1 MEPIDKNKST
11 LDALGEQIM
20 LLYETLGN
28 LSEYGEV
35 SEVLVA
41 AVQAQERLLF
51 KSAVS
56 RICGIEE
63 DLVTDEYIDIA
74 MRRLPTGGYDPE
86 RDIFWDGVRY
96 MTDNELN
103 HVLQPLIER
112 DCKKREET
120 DELLKQIRADNAQEE
135 QEGPYVI
142 PKEVTDHI
150 KPQAIPNPVV
160 IPKEFTPAVE
170 RLSEEPVRI
179 PAEIT
184 KGIRPTV
191 RIPAEITKGIRP
203 TVRIPAEITKN
214 IQLSPAEAVENN
226 KDAKEEEK
234 PQDRMV
240 ALFEYVMGL
249 SARYDEPGLTDEEKK
264 MIEQQTIETVRAV
277 LADVLE
283 VDVAEIPI
291 ESVRFVAFGHRAESV
306 DENGTMTMY
315 RIPYTEE
322 EIHMMKQ
329 LILRPLTPNEY
340 IGMLKE
346 ARGKVPVSD
355 ELRQMLEELKPAEN
369 DNTYDEAY
377 QR

>member
-112 DCKKREET
+112 DRKKREET

-135 QEGPYVI
+135 QEGPYVV
-142 PKEVTDHI
+142 PKEVTDYI

-191 RIPAEITKGIRP
+191 RIPAEITKD
-203 TVRIPAEITKN
+203 
-214 IQLSPAEAVENN
+214 IQLSPAEAVENY

-291 ESVRFVAFGHRAESV
+291 ESVRFVAFGHRAESM

-322 EIHMMKQ
+322 EIRMMKQ

-340 IGMLKE
+340 VGMLKE